1 MKPTTPPF
9 RLALLP
15 LTVIGALAALTG
27 CDDDDSSTPAVQ
39 APSEQPAAQA
49 VSLERIGA
57 YASGLFDE
65 GGAEIVA
72 WQPAMATAFVVN
84 SGDGTVDL
92 LDLSDPTNPTKVDSL
107 DVRADWNEAGDA
119 NSVAV
124 SGNTLAVAV
133 ENDDKQAPGRILFY
147 DASSLAYLDSAE
159 AGALPDMVTFSPDG
173 NKVIAANEGEPSDD
187 YKTDPEGSITI
198 VDISQGVVGAPV
210 TQVSFTSFNDR
221 ADELRAA
228 GVRLAG
234 AGANDPTVAQ
244 DVEPEYVAVS
254 ADSTTAWVTLQEND
268 AIARVDLVAGR
279 AEAILPLGTKDH
291 GLAGNGLDADKNDEV
306 ARIVPE
312 PFQGLYMPDA
322 IAGYSVGGVDY
333 LVTANEGDGREYI
346 DEDNYADETACLN
359 AGGVEFDAGE
369 CLFYTDEADL
379 EDVILDPDTF
389 SAEQITRLQ
398 DGKGLGDLT
407 ISRVDGDTDGDGD
420 IDRIHTFGARSVSI
434 WNADG
439 ELVWDSG
446 DRIAQKTAEAF
457 PDHFNASNDDQSID
471 DRSDNKG
478 AEPEGVTIGEID
490 GRYYAFV
497 GLERIGG
504 IMTFDVTDPTAPVFQ
519 DYINPRDF
527 TVDIDQID
535 AGNLPADAAGDLGP
549 EGLLFIPAD
558 QSPDGTPLLVVGN
571 EVSGTTT
578 VYRIDV
584 SR

>member
-1 MKPTTPPF
+1 MKPTTSPF

-15 LTVIGALAALTG
+15 LTLIGAMGALTG
-27 CDDDDSSTPAVQ
+27 CDDDDSTPPAAE
-39 APSEQPAAQA
+39 APSEQPAEQV

-72 WQPAMATAFVVN
+72 WLPAMATAFVVN
-84 SGDGTVDL
+84 SGAGSVDV
-92 LDLSDPTNPTKVDSL
+92 LDLSDPGNPTKIDSL
-107 DVRADWNEAGDA
+107 DVRADWVDAGDA
-119 NSVAV
+119 NSIAV
-124 SGNTLAVAV
+124 SGDTLAVAV

-147 DASSLAYLDSAE
+147 DASSLDYLDYAE

-173 NKVIAANEGEPSDD
+173 NRVIAANEGEPSDD

-198 VDISQGVVGAPV
+198 VDISRGVVGAPV
-210 TQVSFTSFNDR
+210 TQASFQPFNDR

-234 AGANDPTVAQ
+234 AGANSPTVAE
-244 DVEPEYVAVS
+244 DVEPEYIAVS
-254 ADSTTAWVTLQEND
+254 SDSTTAWVTLQENN
-268 AIARVDLVAGR
+268 AIARVDLTAGR
-279 AEAILPLGTKDH
+279 IEAIQSLGTKDH
-291 GLAGNGLDADKNDEV
+291 SLAGNGLDANKNDEQ

-312 PFQGLYMPDA
+312 PFHGLYMPDS
-322 IAGYSVGGVDY
+322 IAGYSVGGTDY

-359 AGGVEFDAGE
+359 AGGVEFDDGE

-379 EDVILDPDTF
+379 EDIILDPNTF
-389 SAEQITRLQ
+389 SAEQIATLQ

-407 ISRVDGDTDGDGD
+407 VSRVDGDVDGDGD
-420 IDRIHTFGARSVSI
+420 IDRIHTFGARSFSI

-439 ELVWDSG
+439 DLVWDAG

-457 PDHFNASNDDQSID
+457 PAHFNASNDDQSID

-478 AEPEGVTIGEID
+478 AEPEGVTVGEIN

-504 IMTFDVTDPTAPVFQ
+504 IMTFDVTDPSAPVFQ

-527 TVDIDQID
+527 TVDIGEID

-558 QSPDGTPLLVVGN
+558 ESPNGNPLLIVGN
-571 EVSGTTT
+571 EVSGTTA
-578 VYRIDV
+578 VYQLNV
-584 SR
+584 TP

>member
-1 MKPTTPPF
+1 VKPTTSPF

-15 LTVIGALAALTG
+15 LTVIGAMGALTG
-27 CDDDDSSTPAVQ
+27 CDDDDSTQPR
-39 APSEQPAAQA
+39 SEQPTEQSVA
-49 VSLERIGA
+49 LERIGA

-72 WQPAMATAFVVN
+72 WEPDTATTFVVN
-84 SGDGTVDL
+84 SGEGTVDL
-92 LDLSDPTNPTKVDSL
+92 LDLSDPTNPVKVSSL
-107 DVRADWNEAGDA
+107 DVTENWANAGDA
-119 NSVAV
+119 NSIAV

-147 DASSLAYLDSAE
+147 DASSLAYLDYAE

-187 YKTDPEGSITI
+187 YQTDPEGSVTI
-198 VDISQGVVGAPV
+198 VDISRGVTSAPV
-210 TQVSFTSFNDR
+210 TQASFQPFNDR

-228 GVRLAG
+228 GLRL

-279 AEAILPLGTKDH
+279 IEAILPLGTKDH
-291 GLAGNGLDADKNDEV
+291 SLAGNGLDANKNDEV

-312 PFQGLYMPDA
+312 PFHGLYMPDA
-322 IAGYSVGGVDY
+322 IAGYSVGGADY

-346 DEDNYADETACLN
+346 DEDNYADETACLT
-359 AGGVEFDAGE
+359 AGGIEFDDGE

-379 EDVILDPDTF
+379 EDVTLDPDTF
-389 SAEQITRLQ
+389 SAEQIATLQ

-407 ISRVDGDTDGDGD
+407 VSRVDGDIDGDGD
-420 IDRIHTFGARSVSI
+420 IDRIHTFGARSFSI

-439 ELVWDSG
+439 DLVWDSG

-504 IMTFDVTDPTAPVFQ
+504 IMTFEVTDPSAPVFQ
-519 DYINPRDF
+519 NYINPRDF

-571 EVSGTTT
+571 EVSGTTA

-584 SR
+584 TP